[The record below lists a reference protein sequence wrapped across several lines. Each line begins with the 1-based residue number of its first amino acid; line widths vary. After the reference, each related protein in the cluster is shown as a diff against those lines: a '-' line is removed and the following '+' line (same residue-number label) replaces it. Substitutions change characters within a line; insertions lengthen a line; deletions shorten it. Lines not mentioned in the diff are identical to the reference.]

1 MRFSLIPFLLLV
13 VPLAEIAAFVVIG
26 GQIGV
31 WATLG
36 MVLLT
41 AIIGSILL
49 RWQGVGLFNR
59 INTELRANRV
69 PGRELVHGVMILIAG
84 VLLLTPGFVT
94 DSLGFLLFVP
104 GIRDLVWRSVK
115 DRIVVQ
121 TMSAA
126 LTAEPEDPG
135 KQTVS
140 SILTRTSSS
149 AIPIL
154 HPHGPKRQTALQ
166 GRASRTGTAQT
177 GCKPCDEMLA
187 QCRTIYRIT
196 AYADEQQGRARW
208 QKILPAKAAQRQ
220 RKHREMVRPRP

>member
-41 AIIGSILL
+41 AMIGSFLL

-59 INTELRANRV
+59 INTEMRANRV
-69 PGRELVHGVMILIAG
+69 PGRELVHGVMILVAG

-104 GIRDLVWRSVK
+104 GVRDLVWRSIK

-121 TMSAA
+121 TMSGGFTGAA
-126 LTAEPEDPG
+126 GGSANTGRNRGPSDGVVDLEEGEFERHTDSSSPWSEDQERLTKPG
-135 KQTVS
+135 KNGS
-140 SILTRTSSS
+140 GANGL
-149 AIPIL
+149 
-154 HPHGPKRQTALQ
+154 
-166 GRASRTGTAQT
+166 
-177 GCKPCDEMLA
+177 
-187 QCRTIYRIT
+187 
-196 AYADEQQGRARW
+196 
-208 QKILPAKAAQRQ
+208 
-220 RKHREMVRPRP
+220 

>member
-121 TMSAA
+121 SMSAGFDSRA
-126 LTAEPEDPG
+126 KRPG
-135 KQTVS
+135 KADGVVDLDEDEFQCHPDPS
-140 SILTRTSSS
+140 SPWSEETDRL
-149 AIPIL
+149 
-154 HPHGPKRQTALQ
+154 
-166 GRASRTGTAQT
+166 SRPG
-177 GCKPCDEMLA
+177 KPDRDGSNGL
-187 QCRTIYRIT
+187 
-196 AYADEQQGRARW
+196 
-208 QKILPAKAAQRQ
+208 
-220 RKHREMVRPRP
+220 

>member
-41 AIIGSILL
+41 AIIGSFLL

-59 INTELRANRV
+59 INTEIRGNRV
-69 PGRELVHGVMILIAG
+69 PGRELVHGVMILVAG

-104 GIRDLVWRSVK
+104 AIRDLVWRSVK

-121 TMSAA
+121 TMSSGGFGQ
-126 LTAEPEDPG
+126 TARPRRADEGVVDLDEDEFQRNPDPSSPWSDEDERLAGPG
-135 KQTVS
+135 KRGGGGS
-140 SILTRTSSS
+140 NGL
-149 AIPIL
+149 
-154 HPHGPKRQTALQ
+154 
-166 GRASRTGTAQT
+166 
-177 GCKPCDEMLA
+177 
-187 QCRTIYRIT
+187 
-196 AYADEQQGRARW
+196 
-208 QKILPAKAAQRQ
+208 
-220 RKHREMVRPRP
+220 

>member
-41 AIIGSILL
+41 AIIGSFLL

-69 PGRELVHGVMILIAG
+69 PGRELVHGVMILVAG

-94 DSLGFLLFVP
+94 DTLGFLLFIP
-104 GIRDLVWRSVK
+104 ALRDLVWRSVK

-121 TMSAA
+121 TMSSGFSSTTRRPGASEGVVD
-126 LTAEPEDPG
+126 LDEDEFSRNPDPSSPWSEQTDRLSRPG
-135 KQTVS
+135 KPDSNS
-140 SILTRTSSS
+140 SNGL
-149 AIPIL
+149 
-154 HPHGPKRQTALQ
+154 
-166 GRASRTGTAQT
+166 
-177 GCKPCDEMLA
+177 
-187 QCRTIYRIT
+187 
-196 AYADEQQGRARW
+196 
-208 QKILPAKAAQRQ
+208 
-220 RKHREMVRPRP
+220 

>member
-1 MRFSLIPFLLLV
+1 MRFSLIPFLLLA

-36 MVLLT
+36 MVLFT
-41 AIIGSILL
+41 AILGSFLL

-59 INTELRANRV
+59 INAEMRANRV

-104 GIRDLVWRSVK
+104 AIRDGVWRLIK

-121 TMSAA
+121 TMGGFSADPRNPGA
-126 LTAEPEDPG
+126 DPRRGSGAPDGVVDLNEDEYE
-135 KQTVS
+135 
-140 SILTRTSSS
+140 RTNDSSS
-149 AIPIL
+149 PWSDDRESL
-154 HPHGPKRQTALQ
+154 TKP
-166 GRASRTGTAQT
+166 GRKDGGSANG
-177 GCKPCDEMLA
+177 L
-187 QCRTIYRIT
+187 
-196 AYADEQQGRARW
+196 
-208 QKILPAKAAQRQ
+208 
-220 RKHREMVRPRP
+220 